1 LEGAFMDSKSSAT
14 DQPVLTHIQ
23 QLVEEEHRLFE
34 QGERGMFGAINSER
48 LAQVQVEL
56 DQCWDLLR
64 QRRAL
69 REVGLDPNMA
79 QVRPAQ
85 VVEKYEQ

>member
-1 LEGAFMDSKSSAT
+1 MEGLMDNQRLTT
-14 DQPVLTHIQ
+14 DQPVLAHIQ

-34 QGERGMFGAINSER
+34 QGERGRVEAINLQR

-69 REVGLDPNMA
+69 REVGQDPDMA

-85 VVEKYEQ
+85 IVENYEQ

>member
-1 LEGAFMDSKSSAT
+1 MDNKRQTT
-14 DQPVLTHIQ
+14 DQPVLAHIQ

-34 QGERGMFGAINSER
+34 QGERGTVGEMDRQR
-48 LAQVQVEL
+48 LGQVQVEL

-69 REVGLDPNMA
+69 REIGLDPNMD

-85 VVEKYEQ
+85 VVENYEQ

>member
-1 LEGAFMDSKSSAT
+1 MDNKTQAL
-14 DQPVLTHIQ
+14 DQPVLNHIQ
-23 QLVEEEHRLFE
+23 ELVKEEHRLFE
-34 QGERGMFGAINSER
+34 QGEKTALGDADSQR
-48 LAQVQVEL
+48 LAKVQVEL

-69 REVGLDPNMA
+69 RGAGQDPEMA

-85 VVEKYEQ
+85 VVENYEQ

>member
-1 LEGAFMDSKSSAT
+1 MDSKSPAT
-14 DQPVLTHIQ
+14 DQPVLAHIQ

-34 QGERGMFGAINSER
+34 KGERGTGEEMDRHR
-48 LAQVQVEL
+48 LTQVQVEL

-69 REVGLDPNMA
+69 REVGQDPNLA

-85 VVEKYEQ
+85 VVENYEQ

>member
-1 LEGAFMDSKSSAT
+1 MDSKSSAT

-23 QLVEEEHRLFE
+23 ELVGEEHRLFQ
-34 QGERGMFGAINSER
+34 QGQRGAVDERERQR

-69 REVGLDPNMA
+69 REVGQDPNLA

-85 VVEKYEQ
+85 IVENYEQ

>member
-1 LEGAFMDSKSSAT
+1 MPINTQAT
-14 DQPVLTHIQ
+14 DQPVLGHIQ

-34 QGERGMFGAINSER
+34 KGEHGTVEERDHQR

-69 REVGLDPNMA
+69 REVGQDPNMA

-85 VVEKYEQ
+85 VVENYEQ

>member
-1 LEGAFMDSKSSAT
+1 MNSKLSAT
-14 DQPVLTHIQ
+14 DQPVLAHIQ
-23 QLVEEEHRLFE
+23 QLVEEEHRLFDK
-34 QGERGMFGAINSER
+34 GERGTVEEMDRQR
-48 LAQVQVEL
+48 LGQVQVQL

-85 VVEKYEQ
+85 VIENYEQ

>member
-1 LEGAFMDSKSSAT
+1 MDIKLQAT
-14 DQPVLTHIQ
+14 DQPVLAHIQ
-23 QLVEEEHRLFE
+23 ELVDEEHRLFE
-34 QGERGMFGAINSER
+34 GGKGGVEEADRQR

-79 QVRPAQ
+79 QVRPAE

>member
-1 LEGAFMDSKSSAT
+1 MESQT
-14 DQPVLTHIQ
+14 QDQPVLMYIQ
-23 QLVEEEHRLFE
+23 RLVEEEHRLHE
-34 QGERGMFGAINSER
+34 QRGHSRADRKR

-69 REVGLDPNMA
+69 RGVGDNPDEA
-79 QVRPAQ
+79 EVRPAY
-85 VVEKYEQ
+85 VVENYEQ

>member
-1 LEGAFMDSKSSAT
+1 MDIKKPST
-14 DQPVLTHIQ
+14 DQPVLAQIQ
-23 QLVEEEHRLFE
+23 QLVEEEHRLFQQGE
-34 QGERGMFGAINSER
+34 QGSGGEMDPKR

-69 REVGLDPNMA
+69 REVGQDPNMA

-85 VVEKYEQ
+85 VVENYEE